1 MAPDG
6 WGVDD
11 GGHVDDGR
19 HVEHDGLKHRNGC

>member
-11 GGHVDDGR
+11 GGHIDDGR

>member
-11 GGHVDDGR
+11 GGHVDDGQ
-19 HVEHDGLKHRNGC
+19 HVEHDGLKHINGC